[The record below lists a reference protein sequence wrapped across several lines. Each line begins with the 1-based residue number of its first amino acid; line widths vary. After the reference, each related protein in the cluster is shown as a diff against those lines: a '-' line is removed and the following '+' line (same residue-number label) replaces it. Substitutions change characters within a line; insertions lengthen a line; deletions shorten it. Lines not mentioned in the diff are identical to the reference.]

1 MTRRTRNSLIGG
13 VLSAG
18 LVIGLFLVVTGG
30 SADSPDATAP
40 TEPGGT
46 ATTEPTTERA
56 EPLALPAELTQEAV
70 ATLSGLAIPATAS
83 EFLTA
88 RLDSDRQLDVTFVIP
103 ADSVD
108 AFLADSG
115 LETPEDDRRV
125 VLHSSPLWKLNP
137 DPGTTLAGT
146 SDTVD
151 DINRAVE
158 LLTAADGSVRVR
170 AVLTSAA

>member
-13 VLSAG
+13 VLAAG
-18 LVIGLFLVVTGG
+18 LIVGLFLVVTGG
-30 SADSPDATAP
+30 GSDSPGVT
-40 TEPGGT
+40 T
-46 ATTEPTTERA
+46 TTEPPAARP
-56 EPLALPAELTQEAV
+56 EPLTLPAELTQDAV
-70 ATLSGLAIPATAS
+70 ATLSGLAIPTTAS

-108 AFLADSG
+108 AFVADSG
-115 LETPEDDRRV
+115 LASPEDDQRV

-137 DPGTTLAGT
+137 DPGTTLRGS

-151 DINRAVE
+151 GVHRAVE
-158 LLTAADGSVRVR
+158 LLTATDGSVRIR
-170 AVLTSAA
+170 AVLTSAG